1 MITLFE
7 KAAMMGIGA
16 LSLSQKKAE
25 EVLGELKEK
34 CGCSEEEGKALL
46 EKWKAQAE
54 EQKNLLTKAAEEEVQ
69 KACERL
75 GLVRRE
81 ELERLAARLDAL
93 EKQKE
98 SQGPAC

>member
-25 EVLGELKEK
+25 ELLSELKER

-46 EKWKAQAE
+46 EKLKAQAE
-54 EQKNLLTKAAEEEVQ
+54 AQKSLLSAAAEKEVE
-69 KACERL
+69 KVCTRL

-93 EKQKE
+93 ENREEPKA
-98 SQGPAC
+98 PAC

>member
-25 EVLGELKEK
+25 ELLSELKER
-34 CGCSEEEGKALL
+34 CGCSEEEGKALI
-46 EKWKAQAE
+46 EKLKAQAE
-54 EQKNLLTKAAEEEVQ
+54 AQKNLLSEAAEKEVQ
-69 KACERL
+69 KACDRL

-81 ELERLAARLDAL
+81 ELEKLAARLDAL
-93 EKQKE
+93 ERREE
-98 SQGPAC
+98 S

>member
-25 EVLGELKEK
+25 EVLSDLKER
-34 CGCSEEEGKALL
+34 CGCSEEEGKALI
-46 EKWKAQAE
+46 EKLKAQAE
-54 EQKNLLTKAAEEEVQ
+54 AQKKLLSEAAEKEVE
-69 KACERL
+69 KVCTRW

-81 ELERLAARLDAL
+81 ELDHLAARVDAL
-93 EKQKE
+93 EKGEQ
-98 SQGPAC
+98 P

>member
-7 KAAMMGIGA
+7 KAAMMGMGA

-25 EVLGELKEK
+25 ELLGEIKER

-46 EKWKAQAE
+46 EKIKEQAE
-54 EQKNLLTKAAEEEVQ
+54 AQKNLLTKAAEEEVQ
-69 KACERL
+69 KACDRL

-81 ELERLAARLDAL
+81 DFERLTARLDAL
-93 EKQKE
+93 EKGEK
-98 SQGPAC
+98 P

>member
-25 EVLGELKEK
+25 EVLNDLKER
-34 CGCSEEEGKALL
+34 CGCSEEEGKALI
-46 EKWKAQAE
+46 EKLKGQAE
-54 EQKNLLTKAAEEEVQ
+54 AQKQLLSEAAEKEVE
-69 KACERL
+69 KICIRW

-81 ELERLAARLDAL
+81 ELEHLAARVAAL
-93 EKQKE
+93 EKRE
-98 SQGPAC
+98 MPEG

>member
-7 KAAMMGIGA
+7 KTAMMGMGA

-25 EVLGELKEK
+25 ELLGELKERI
-34 CGCSEEEGKALL
+34 GCSEEEGRALL
-46 EKWKAQAE
+46 EKLKAQAE

-69 KACERL
+69 KACDRL

-81 ELERLAARLDAL
+81 ELERLAARLDVL
-93 EKQKE
+93 EKREAPQD
-98 SQGPAC
+98 PAC